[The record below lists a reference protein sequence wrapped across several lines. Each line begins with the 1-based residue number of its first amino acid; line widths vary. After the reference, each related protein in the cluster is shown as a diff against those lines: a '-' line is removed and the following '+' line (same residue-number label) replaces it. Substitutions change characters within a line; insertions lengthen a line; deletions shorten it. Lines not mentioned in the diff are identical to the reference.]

1 MFTVNPKYVAKLKAE
16 FTKLD
21 PALFDKG
28 MWQLCRAIN
37 SIPDVATSYCCA
49 GHVDTTE
56 SGKDL
61 MYLSVHA
68 GTEAAERIIAS
79 VYDWWCKFLGTQVLT
94 NEGMQAIHQTT
105 CLTITRQENKYEE
118 GEVVYTYI
126 LEAQVDSEV
135 NTSERNINALA
146 KSLERL
152 GFLNSRK
159 MA

>member
-1 MFTVNPKYVAKLKAE
+1 MFTVSTKYVAKLKAE

-37 SIPDVATSYCCA
+37 SVPDLATSNCCA

-56 SGKDL
+56 SGRDV
-61 MYLSVHA
+61 MYVSLHA
-68 GTEAAERIIAS
+68 STEAAERTIATI
-79 VYDWWCKFLGTQVLT
+79 YEWWCKFLGSQVLT
-94 NEGMQAIHQTT
+94 NEGMVDIHHTT
-105 CLTITRQENKYEE
+105 TLEISRLRNHYEE
-118 GEVVYTYI
+118 GELVYTYT
-126 LEAQVDSEV
+126 LRCEVDNGV
-135 NTSERNINALA
+135 NNSERNINALA